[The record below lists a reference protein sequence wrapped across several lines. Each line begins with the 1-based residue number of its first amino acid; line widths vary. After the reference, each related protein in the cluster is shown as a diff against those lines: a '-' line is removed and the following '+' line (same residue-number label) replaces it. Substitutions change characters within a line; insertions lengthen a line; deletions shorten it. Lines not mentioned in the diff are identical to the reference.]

1 MPPFVHKK
9 GCSLKISALFV
20 ARRRILNSD
29 EITHAAAKGF
39 LISACVRAEA
49 CMVFESFCVRRQVIN
64 VEGEKESQLIATGPR
79 PWHSSG

>member
-29 EITHAAAKGF
+29 EITHAAAEGSPNKRVRPRGGVYGF
-39 LISACVRAEA
+39 RELLCQKA
-49 CMVFESFCVRRQVIN
+49 
-64 VEGEKESQLIATGPR
+64 GD
-79 PWHSSG
+79 

>member
-20 ARRRILNSD
+20 ARRWISNSD
-29 EITHAAAKGF
+29 EITHAAAKGS
-39 LISACVRAEA
+39 LISACVRVEV

-64 VEGEKESQLIATGPR
+64 VERERRRVS
-79 PWHSSG
+79 